1 MDVCINFSDK
11 KTRQSQE
18 CGIRLSLAQIQDAR
32 VSQFIDIYSSFIPP
46 PQKKTPCTS
55 LANRPHPMTSHNS
68 NLVNQWR
75 YILHQQ
81 TIFQLLLWAF
91 LLPPKLE
98 RLHIKLWKVI
108 HILEWHR
115 SGFGFY
121 MRGFNSQEGW
131 TVLLPFVQS
140 LLTRMYPLFS
150 GAKFSFS
157 YDHCNYVL

>member
-32 VSQFIDIYSSFIPP
+32 VSQFIDIYSSFIS
-46 PQKKTPCTS
+46 PQNCPCSS

-91 LLPPKLE
+91 LIPPKLE
-98 RLHIKLWKVI
+98 ITHYNLKSHSHSWMAPEWLLFLHERV
-108 HILEWHR
+108 
-115 SGFGFY
+115 
-121 MRGFNSQEGW
+121 Q
-131 TVLLPFVQS
+131 LPGG
-140 LLTRMYPLFS
+140 LNCPPPIPPE
-150 GAKFSFS
+150 SF
-157 YDHCNYVL
+157 D